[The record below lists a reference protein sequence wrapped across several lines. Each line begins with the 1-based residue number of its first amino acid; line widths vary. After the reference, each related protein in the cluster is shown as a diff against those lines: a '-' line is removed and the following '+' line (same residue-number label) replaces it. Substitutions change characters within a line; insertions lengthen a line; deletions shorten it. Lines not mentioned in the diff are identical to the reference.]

1 MTALSN
7 HCLEPPL
14 APGAKD
20 APLSADLSP
29 GRCLP
34 APKVLAIARKAMR
47 DAILSEGLAGQ
58 LGDEVVGLQ
67 PGVTIDLSRSA
78 IPELPEELVDI
89 FKDKLERLALSH
101 NQLSSLP
108 VRLSECT
115 SLRYLNIRA
124 NKIREFPLSLC
135 HLKRLEILDLGQ
147 NQLRVLP
154 PEVENLSSLKVL
166 SIPKN
171 QIREL
176 PLCLANMASL
186 QVLKIKGNPIT
197 FPPQDLISTLA
208 TTSLQEDS
216 SVGSDTTEVAMTA
229 RIKSILKQEAIN
241 SRVEPD
247 ISNDS
252 SHSTAPVD
260 ETPRPRRKRAVS
272 GRFPIKVSGSEV
284 SGMRYQRMGLGFHPM
299 PSKLH
304 CREQSHPYRS
314 ARRTGVVPS
323 ATGSAEERLRSKSET
338 LSCLGQQDRWDRYEE
353 LKETGSCNLYDRE
366 PSYGCTTQGART
378 GHKSATT
385 SSDSIL
391 QQSIYARRLSVIP
404 KRRRISKCFNPIIAF
419 ARGMLYAV
427 LQIHPMIQQLAI
439 LARGELDNQPSLQI
453 VIYSTNCHIEVLELE
468 IQKYDTTALETEDHS
483 TQTNIVLRAC
493 QTLMGAYRH
502 ICTLLADSADA
513 PVDNGHARY
522 VRTLLTLL
530 YNCIMELR
538 ATTLSVGT
546 ECADCASEHAA
557 HRQDDSGAGAGTD
570 APDKLAAPRSRNED
584 MMPKSSHP
592 PSSRGPTPMSP
603 RPAPGQLNPPDL
615 TLAMSDPDGLFEK
628 ILVCLQNSATMML
641 RILPAF
647 GGHLTHGLRNA
658 VRRRAP
664 TSHIQ
669 HWRCLT
675 KECANAIQHTQTVKR
690 EICRVK
696 LRGRADRPTAE
707 FWDLVIGFIA
717 SWTALLA
724 EIMACIN
731 KILLPPDTRARLRPI
746 QESMKE
752 TSHAVVRSPWCDVLS
767 AGGLKATALPGL
779 AASAPRGVSAEL
791 AGRAAGEGAFVAVA
805 VRGNGFDR
813 GDVPGH
819 GSTGISLS
827 RGDAVRQLSFASRP
841 CVSAALETTAFKSG

>member
-1 MTALSN
+1 M
-7 HCLEPPL
+7 HQ
-14 APGAKD
+14 
-20 APLSADLSP
+20 
-29 GRCLP
+29 
-34 APKVLAIARKAMR
+34 VLT
-47 DAILSEGLAGQ
+47 LHQ
-58 LGDEVVGLQ
+58 
-67 PGVTIDLSRSA
+67 
-78 IPELPEELVDI
+78 
-89 FKDKLERLALSH
+89 
-101 NQLSSLP
+101 
-108 VRLSECT
+108 
-115 SLRYLNIRA
+115 
-124 NKIREFPLSLC
+124 LC

-208 TTSLQEDS
+208 TTSLEEDS

-247 ISNDS
+247 IPNDS
-252 SHSTAPVD
+252 SHSTTPVD

-284 SGMRYQRMGLGFHPM
+284 SGMRYQRVGLGFHPM

-314 ARRTGVVPS
+314 PRRTVVPS
-323 ATGSAEERLRSKSET
+323 ATGNAEERPRSRSET
-338 LSCLGQQDRWDRYEE
+338 LSCLGQQDRWNRYAE
-353 LKETGSCNLYDRE
+353 LKETGACNLYSRE
-366 PSYGCTTQGART
+366 PSYDCTTQGART

-439 LARGELDNQPSLQI
+439 LARGELDSQPSLQI

-468 IQKYDTTALETEDHS
+468 IQKYDTTAPETEDHS

-522 VRTLLTLL
+522 IRTLLTLL

-538 ATTLSVGT
+538 ATTLSVGI

-557 HRQDDSGAGAGTD
+557 HRQDGSGAVAD
-570 APDKLAAPRSRNED
+570 APDKPATPRSRNED

-592 PSSRGPTPMSP
+592 PSSRGPTPTSP
-603 RPAPGQLNPPDL
+603 RPEPGHLDPPDL

-717 SWTALLA
+717 SWTALVA

-752 TSHAVVRSPWCDVLS
+752 TSCAVVRSPWCDVLA

-779 AASAPRGVSAEL
+779 AASAPRGVSAEM

-813 GDVPGH
+813 GDGPGH
-819 GSTGISLS
+819 GSAGVSLS

>member
-1 MTALSN
+1 MTAISN
-7 HCLEPPL
+7 HCHEPPL

-20 APLSADLSP
+20 APLSTDLSP

-47 DAILSEGLAGQ
+47 DALLSEGLAGQ

-67 PGVTIDLSRSA
+67 SGVTIDLSRSA

-89 FKDKLERLALSH
+89 FKDKLE
-101 NQLSSLP
+101 
-108 VRLSECT
+108 
-115 SLRYLNIRA
+115 RA

-186 QVLKIKGNPIT
+186 QVLKIEGNPII

-247 ISNDS
+247 FSNDS
-252 SHSTAPVD
+252 SRSTAPVD
-260 ETPRPRRKRAVS
+260 ETPRPRRKRA
-272 GRFPIKVSGSEV
+272 
-284 SGMRYQRMGLGFHPM
+284 
-299 PSKLH
+299 
-304 CREQSHPYRS
+304 SHPYRS

-323 ATGSAEERLRSKSET
+323 ATGNAEERLRSKSET
-338 LSCLGQQDRWDRYEE
+338 LSCLGQQDRWNRYAE
-353 LKETGSCNLYDRE
+353 LKETGACNLYNRE
-366 PSYGCTTQGART
+366 PSYDCTSQGART

-468 IQKYDTTALETEDHS
+468 IQKYDTTALETSDHS

-546 ECADCASEHAA
+546 ECAGCASEHAA
-557 HRQDDSGAGAGTD
+557 HRQDDSGAGADATD
-570 APDKLAAPRSRNED
+570 KPAAPRSRNED
-584 MMPKSSHP
+584 VMPKSSHP
-592 PSSRGPTPMSP
+592 PSSRGPTPTSP
-603 RPAPGQLNPPDL
+603 RPEPGHLQPPDL

-628 ILVCLQNSATMML
+628 ILVCLQNSATVML

-696 LRGRADRPTAE
+696 LGGRADRPTAE

-767 AGGLKATALPGL
+767 AGGLKATALPGR
-779 AASAPRGVSAEL
+779 AASAPRGSAEL

-813 GDVPGH
+813 GDGPGH
-819 GSTGISLS
+819 GTAGVSLS

>member
-1 MTALSN
+1 
-7 HCLEPPL
+7 
-14 APGAKD
+14 
-20 APLSADLSP
+20 
-29 GRCLP
+29 
-34 APKVLAIARKAMR
+34 
-47 DAILSEGLAGQ
+47 
-58 LGDEVVGLQ
+58 
-67 PGVTIDLSRSA
+67 
-78 IPELPEELVDI
+78 
-89 FKDKLERLALSH
+89 
-101 NQLSSLP
+101 
-108 VRLSECT
+108 
-115 SLRYLNIRA
+115 
-124 NKIREFPLSLC
+124 
-135 HLKRLEILDLGQ
+135 
-147 NQLRVLP
+147 
-154 PEVENLSSLKVL
+154 
-166 SIPKN
+166 
-171 QIREL
+171 
-176 PLCLANMASL
+176 MASL

-216 SVGSDTTEVAMTA
+216 SVGGDTTEVALTA

-252 SHSTAPVD
+252 SRSTTPVD

-284 SGMRYQRMGLGFHPM
+284 SAMRYQRMGLGFNPM

-314 ARRTGVVPS
+314 ARRTGVAPS
-323 ATGSAEERLRSKSET
+323 ATGNAEERLRSKSET
-338 LSCLGQQDRWDRYEE
+338 LSCLGQQDRWNRYTEVN
-353 LKETGSCNLYDRE
+353 ETGACNLYNRE
-366 PSYGCTTQGART
+366 PSYGCTTQGARI
-378 GHKSATT
+378 GHRSATT

-439 LARGELDNQPSLQI
+439 LARGELDSQPSLQI

-468 IQKYDTTALETEDHS
+468 IQKYDTTAPETEDHS

-493 QTLMGAYRH
+493 QTLLGAYRH

-538 ATTLSVGT
+538 ATTLSVRT
-546 ECADCASEHAA
+546 ECADCASEHAD
-557 HRQDDSGAGAGTD
+557 HRQDGSGAGAG
-570 APDKLAAPRSRNED
+570 APDKPAAPQSRNED
-584 MMPKSSHP
+584 VIPKSSHP
-592 PSSRGPTPMSP
+592 SSRGSTPTSP
-603 RPAPGQLNPPDL
+603 RLEPGQLKPPDL

-628 ILVCLQNSATMML
+628 ILACLQNSATIML

-696 LRGRADRPTAE
+696 LGGSGRADQPTAE

-717 SWTALLA
+717 SWTALVA

-767 AGGLKATALPGL
+767 AGRSDAGALKATALPGL
-779 AASAPRGVSAEL
+779 AASAPRGISTEM
-791 AGRAAGEGAFVAVA
+791 AGRVAVA

-819 GSTGISLS
+819 GSTGISVS
-827 RGDAVRQLSFASRP
+827 RGDAVRHLNFASRP

>member
-20 APLSADLSP
+20 APLSTDLSS
-29 GRCLP
+29 GRGLP
-34 APKVLAIARKAMR
+34 APKILAIARKAMR

-67 PGVTIDLSRSA
+67 SGVTIDLSRSA

-89 FKDKLERLALSH
+89 FKDKLER
-101 NQLSSLP
+101 
-108 VRLSECT
+108 
-115 SLRYLNIRA
+115 A
-124 NKIREFPLSLC
+124 NKIREFPLPLC

-186 QVLKIKGNPIT
+186 QVLKIKGNPII

-208 TTSLQEDS
+208 TTSLEEDS

-314 ARRTGVVPS
+314 ARRTVAPS
-323 ATGSAEERLRSKSET
+323 ATGNAEERLRSKSET
-338 LSCLGQQDRWDRYEE
+338 LSCLGHQDRWNRYAE
-353 LKETGSCNLYDRE
+353 LKETGECNLYNRE
-366 PSYGCTTQGART
+366 PSYDCTTQGART

-385 SSDSIL
+385 SSESIL

-439 LARGELDNQPSLQI
+439 LARGELDSQPSLQI

-468 IQKYDTTALETEDHS
+468 IQKYDTTAPETEDHS

-522 VRTLLTLL
+522 VRTILTLL

-538 ATTLSVGT
+538 ATTLSVTT

-557 HRQDDSGAGAGTD
+557 HRQDGSGAGAGAGAD
-570 APDKLAAPRSRNED
+570 ARDKPAAPQSRNED

-603 RPAPGQLNPPDL
+603 RPEPGHLQPPDL

-690 EICRVK
+690 EICCVK

-717 SWTALLA
+717 SWTALVA

-752 TSHAVVRSPWCDVLS
+752 TSHAVVRSPWCDVLA
-767 AGGLKATALPGL
+767 AGGLKAAALPGL
-779 AASAPRGVSAEL
+779 AASAPRGVSAEM
-791 AGRAAGEGAFVAVA
+791 AGRAAGEGGFVTVA

-813 GDVPGH
+813 GDGPGH
-819 GSTGISLS
+819 GSAGVSLS

>member
-1 MTALSN
+1 MTAISN
-7 HCLEPPL
+7 HRLEPPL
-14 APGAKD
+14 VPGAKD
-20 APLSADLSP
+20 APLSTDLSS

-47 DAILSEGLAGQ
+47 DALLSEGLAGQ

-67 PGVTIDLSRSA
+67 SGVTIDLSRSA

-89 FKDKLERLALSH
+89 FKDKLE
-101 NQLSSLP
+101 
-108 VRLSECT
+108 
-115 SLRYLNIRA
+115 RA

-216 SVGSDTTEVAMTA
+216 SVGGDTTEVALTA

-252 SHSTAPVD
+252 SRSTTPVD
-260 ETPRPRRKRAVS
+260 ETPRPRRKRA
-272 GRFPIKVSGSEV
+272 
-284 SGMRYQRMGLGFHPM
+284 
-299 PSKLH
+299 
-304 CREQSHPYRS
+304 SHPYRS
-314 ARRTGVVPS
+314 ARRTGVAPS
-323 ATGSAEERLRSKSET
+323 ATGNAEERLRSKSET
-338 LSCLGQQDRWDRYEE
+338 LSCLGQQDRWNRYTEVN
-353 LKETGSCNLYDRE
+353 ETGACNLYNRE
-366 PSYGCTTQGART
+366 PSYGCTTQGARI
-378 GHKSATT
+378 GHRSATT

-391 QQSIYARRLSVIP
+391 QQSIYARRLSVVP

-439 LARGELDNQPSLQI
+439 LARGELDSQPSLQI

-468 IQKYDTTALETEDHS
+468 IQKYDTTAPETEDHS

-493 QTLMGAYRH
+493 QTLLGAYRH

-538 ATTLSVGT
+538 ATTLSVRT
-546 ECADCASEHAA
+546 ECADCASEHAD
-557 HRQDDSGAGAGTD
+557 HRQDGSGAGAG
-570 APDKLAAPRSRNED
+570 APDKPAAPQSRNED
-584 MMPKSSHP
+584 VIPKSSHP
-592 PSSRGPTPMSP
+592 SSRGSTPTSP
-603 RPAPGQLNPPDL
+603 RLEPGQLKPPDL

-628 ILVCLQNSATMML
+628 ILVCLQNSATIML

-696 LRGRADRPTAE
+696 LGGSGRADQPTAE

-717 SWTALLA
+717 SWTALVA

-767 AGGLKATALPGL
+767 AGRSDAGALKATALPGL
-779 AASAPRGVSAEL
+779 AASAPRGISTEM
-791 AGRAAGEGAFVAVA
+791 AGRVAVA

-819 GSTGISLS
+819 GSTGISVS
-827 RGDAVRQLSFASRP
+827 RGDAVRHLNFASRP

>member
-1 MTALSN
+1 MTAMSN

-14 APGAKD
+14 VPGAKD
-20 APLSADLSP
+20 APLSTDLSS
-29 GRCLP
+29 GRGLP

-47 DAILSEGLAGQ
+47 DALLSEGLAGQ

-67 PGVTIDLSRSA
+67 SGVTIDLSRSA

-208 TTSLQEDS
+208 TTSLEEDS

-247 ISNDS
+247 IPNDS
-252 SHSTAPVD
+252 SHSTTPVD
-260 ETPRPRRKRAVS
+260 ETPRPRRKRA
-272 GRFPIKVSGSEV
+272 
-284 SGMRYQRMGLGFHPM
+284 
-299 PSKLH
+299 
-304 CREQSHPYRS
+304 
-314 ARRTGVVPS
+314 
-323 ATGSAEERLRSKSET
+323 
-338 LSCLGQQDRWDRYEE
+338 
-353 LKETGSCNLYDRE
+353 
-366 PSYGCTTQGART
+366 GART

-439 LARGELDNQPSLQI
+439 LARGELDSQPSLQI

-468 IQKYDTTALETEDHS
+468 IQKYDTTAPETEDHS

-522 VRTLLTLL
+522 IRTLLTLL

-538 ATTLSVGT
+538 ATTLSVGI

-557 HRQDDSGAGAGTD
+557 HRQDGSGAVAD
-570 APDKLAAPRSRNED
+570 APDKPATPRSRNED

-592 PSSRGPTPMSP
+592 PSSRGPTPTSP
-603 RPAPGQLNPPDL
+603 RPEPGHLDPPDL

-717 SWTALLA
+717 SWTALVA

-752 TSHAVVRSPWCDVLS
+752 TSCAVVRSPWCDVLA

-779 AASAPRGVSAEL
+779 AASAPRGVSAEM

-813 GDVPGH
+813 GDGPGH
-819 GSTGISLS
+819 GSAGVSLS